1 MEGQTL
7 ALVTGATSGIGMAIA
22 QRWAARGGAL
32 ALTGRNAAALKEC
45 ARRWREIYG
54 VPVWTCAADLT
65 QPEAIEHLWSGTLAF
80 ADTNRLHFNVVVN
93 NAGFGAFG
101 EDARID
107 EATLTG
113 MLQLNVFALTLLT
126 HRAAL
131 SFGRKEGG
139 QILNVAS
146 TAAFQACP
154 YLAAY
159 AATKSYVLSYSRAL
173 DEELR
178 GSGVRVKCLCPGPTR
193 THFARA
199 AGLGETSRFDK
210 FAADVDKVADTALA
224 LLDGT
229 RSESVHGWSNR
240 LGVFLTRCV
249 SGRLAARI
257 AGRVMQSMN

>member
-1 MEGQTL
+1 M
-7 ALVTGATSGIGMAIA
+7 
-22 QRWAARGGAL
+22 
-32 ALTGRNAAALKEC
+32 
-45 ARRWREIYG
+45 
-54 VPVWTCAADLT
+54 
-65 QPEAIEHLWSGTLAF
+65 
-80 ADTNRLHFNVVVN
+80 VVN

-159 AATKSYVLSYSRAL
+159 AATKSYVLSYSRAR

-193 THFARA
+193 ILPVQPGLVKRA
-199 AGLGETSRFDK
+199 ALTSLPPMSTKWPTPLSRF
-210 FAADVDKVADTALA
+210 
-224 LLDGT
+224 
-229 RSESVHGWSNR
+229 
-240 LGVFLTRCV
+240 
-249 SGRLAARI
+249 
-257 AGRVMQSMN
+257 